1 LKLTTSRLTL
11 KNGRPMRRWTKLVI
25 GVFLIPLCLGAS
37 QTLFWVLHESGRAG
51 PAPATP
57 LAAPPQA
64 TPAPRTPDPA
74 SGPEAYQPTLTARP
88 SYTWVPLL
96 AGAACWL
103 VIYVMLP
110 RPMWVYVFGH
120 ELTHVI
126 AAWVF
131 ESRVERFR
139 VSSRGGHV
147 LLSDVNFIIT
157 LAPYFVPL
165 YALCIA
171 LLYGVAQWLFDS
183 PPLRVWFLLFLG
195 AAYAFHITL
204 TGHAL
209 QTEQTD
215 ITSQGWFFSIVIIW
229 LGNLAVLIPGLA
241 FLLDV
246 PMPDTLR
253 ELLWSTWSVWRLLA
267 RILGLG

>member
-1 LKLTTSRLTL
+1 LKLTTPRLPL
-11 KNGRPMRRWTKLVI
+11 KDGLPMRRWTKLTI
-25 GVFLIPLCLGAS
+25 AVFLIPLCLGAS
-37 QTLFWVLHESGRAG
+37 QALFWVLHESGRTD
-51 PAPATP
+51 PAPATS
-57 LAAPPQA
+57 LAAPPQPTPLPVTPEPA
-64 TPAPRTPDPA
+64 TDPDPDR
-74 SGPEAYQPTLTARP
+74 PTLTARP

-103 VIYVMLP
+103 VLYLMLP

-131 ESRVERFR
+131 ESRVKRFR

-241 FLLDV
+241 VLLDV
-246 PMPDTLR
+246 PLPDTLR
-253 ELLWSTWSVWRLLA
+253 ELLWSTWSVWRLLG
-267 RILGLG
+267 RIIGLG